1 MYSWLLRHT
10 VMPVLLKYTNSRY
23 WDAYR
28 QMLRFERA
36 SLQDQKT
43 LQWQRFEQMLRH
55 AYENVPLHRRQMDQ
69 AGVTPDQI
77 TCINDL
83 HRVPI
88 TTKQQIQRNF
98 PDRVT
103 AENSD
108 RNDWQY
114 VSTRGTANRLMVIH
128 DFHKRDMVRAT
139 AARAMLL
146 SGGYQVGHVSAEIP
160 PDVCNIVCGD
170 EGQTNDGVLP
180 HVWKMT
186 RQRLWR
192 DSQAMSDL
200 RGLIERGWIFRRRT
214 YQPFGPQGTNL
225 PSEQMKGYIEALRRD
240 RPFVLKALPT
250 YLYEIARYV
259 LQHGET
265 PLPVHVVKPMGSSV
279 SSKMKATIEAAFE
292 GQYREDYGSAEF
304 GDMACDCDQRDGLHV
319 FMDQF
324 VIEVVRDGRPVKPGQ
339 VGKILITDLSNRA
352 MPMIRYE
359 IGDVGN
365 FIESPCDCG
374 RPAPRLC
381 VEGRLQDTLITRQGK
396 VVTNDQVMDFFYN
409 RDDVGEFQLVEKK
422 QGKMELMVVSSN
434 GQVPD
439 GEQITSD
446 LREFLEDDV
455 AIDVYP
461 VQTIKPEASGKF
473 RFVKSQ
479 SFQGMG

>member
-1 MYSWLLRHT
+1 MYSWLLRNT
-10 VMPVLLKYTNSRY
+10 AMPVLLKCTSSGF

-28 QMLRFERA
+28 QMLRFEKA
-36 SLQDQKT
+36 PLDQQKT
-43 LQWQRFEQMLRH
+43 LQWERFEQLIRH
-55 AYENVPLHRRQMDQ
+55 AYEKVPFHRRRMDE
-69 AGVTPDQI
+69 AGLTPDQI
-77 TCINDL
+77 TSLDDL
-83 HRVPI
+83 PRLPI
-88 TTKQQIQRNF
+88 TTKEQIQRNF

-139 AARAMLL
+139 AVRAMNL
-146 SGGYQVGHVSAEIP
+146 SGGYQIGHVSAEIP
-160 PDVCNIVCGD
+160 PDICNIVCGD

-192 DSQAMSDL
+192 DSQAISDL

-225 PSEQMKGYIEALRRD
+225 PQEQMKEYIDSLRRD

-259 LQHGET
+259 SQHHEA
-265 PLPVHVVKPMGSSV
+265 PLPVRVVKPMGSSV
-279 SSKMKATIEAAFE
+279 SPKMKETIEAAFQ
-292 GQYREDYGSAEF
+292 GRYREDYGSAEF
-304 GDMACDCDQRDGLHV
+304 GDMACDCDRRNGLHV

-324 VIEVVRDGRPVKPGQ
+324 LIEVVRDGQPVEPGQ

-359 IGDVGN
+359 IGDVGR
-365 FIESPCDCG
+365 FIESPCNCG
-374 RPAPRLC
+374 RAAPRLS
-381 VEGRLQDTLITRQGK
+381 VEGRLQDAIVTRQGK
-396 VVTNDQVMDFFYN
+396 VITNDQMMDFFYN
-409 RDDVGEFQLVEKK
+409 RDDVGEFQLVEKRP
-422 QGKMELMVVSSN
+422 GKMELLVVPRN
-434 GQVPD
+434 GQAPQGD
-439 GEQITSD
+439 QITAD
-446 LREFLEDDV
+446 LRGFLEDDV
-455 AIDVYP
+455 QIDVYP
-461 VQTIKPEASGKF
+461 VQTIKPETSGKF

-479 SFQGMG
+479 SFKGMG